1 MLLTM
6 FIVSIVLIFA
16 TGFYSLVVTRNLI
29 RVVIALEVLAK
40 GATLLMILAG
50 ALTGNMAQA
59 QVFAVTMIVIEV
71 IVTAVAAGIIIGVF
85 RHSDSLDT
93 KGTENLKE

>member
-6 FIVSIVLIFA
+6 FIASIVLIFA

-40 GATLLMILAG
+40 AATLLMILAG
-50 ALTGNMAQA
+50 ALTDNMAQA

-71 IVTAVAAGIIIGVF
+71 IVTAVAAGIIIGMF
-85 RHSDSLDT
+85 RHNDSLDT
-93 KGTENLKE
+93 KDAANLKE

>member
-6 FIVSIVLIFA
+6 FVIAVALIFV

-29 RVVIALEVLAK
+29 RVVIAVEVLAK

-50 ALTGNMAQA
+50 ALIGDMAQA
-59 QVFAVTMIVIEV
+59 QVFAIAMIVIEV
-71 IVTAVAAGIIIGVF
+71 IVTAVAAGIILGVYKN
-85 RHSDSLDT
+85 SGSLDT
-93 KGTENLKE
+93 KNISKQKE

>member
-6 FIVSIVLIFA
+6 FIASIALIFV

-40 GATLLMILAG
+40 AATLLMILAG
-50 ALTGNMAQA
+50 ALTGDMAQA

-85 RHSDSLDT
+85 KKNDSLDT
-93 KGTENLKE
+93 KDAANLKE